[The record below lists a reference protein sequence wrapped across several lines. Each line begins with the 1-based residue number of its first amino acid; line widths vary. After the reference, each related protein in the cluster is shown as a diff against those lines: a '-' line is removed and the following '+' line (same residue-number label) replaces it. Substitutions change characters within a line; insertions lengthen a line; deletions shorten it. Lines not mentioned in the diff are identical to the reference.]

1 MFAAGPKSDHRS
13 KLSFNYHIRAQQGLS
28 MRWLML
34 DDPFPLTAFR
44 IP

>member
-1 MFAAGPKSDHRS
+1 MFAAGPKSEKRS
-13 KLSFNYHIRAQQGLS
+13 KLSFNYHIRAQQRLS